1 MADEQFPAAVT
12 ALEEYHNIE
21 QQMAEPE
28 VASNPDKMRKLGR
41 RHAELGAIVSAY
53 TAYKQVKDDLEA
65 AREMASEDP
74 DFAEEA
80 KRLEGEL
87 PAAEE
92 KLRTALIPRDPD
104 DARDT
109 IMEIKAGTGGEEAA
123 LFAGDLLRMYMRYA
137 EKRGWSVTVQSENT
151 TELGGVKD
159 VQLAIRAKG
168 TPAPEDGVWASL
180 KYEGG
185 VHRVQRIPV
194 TESQGRI
201 QTSAAGVIVFP
212 EADEDDDEIEIDPKD
227 LKIDI
232 FMSSG
237 PGGQSVNT
245 TYSAV
250 RMTHIPTGIT
260 VNMQDEKSQIQN
272 RAAALRVLKSR
283 LLAMKHEQEAAE
295 AADMRHSQVRSLDRS
310 ERIRTY
316 NFPENRIVDHR
327 TNYKAYNLDAVL
339 DGDLDGLI
347 VRIRA
352 FDIGKADGCLFG
364 EVKRAVDVAH
374 EFPARDRGLGGIVA
388 GRGGGVDDAEL
399 VERGHIGLRPVRV
412 DVGRERCRDSAGEQ
426 GRRQKGGEKSFQF
439 QK

>member
-1 MADEQFPAAVT
+1 MALD
-12 ALEEYHNIE
+12 EYHEIE
-21 QQMAEPE
+21 RQMSQPE
-28 VASNPDKMRKLGR
+28 VASDPDKIRKLGR
-41 RHAELGAIVSAY
+41 RHAELGQIVSAY
-53 TAYKQVKDDLEA
+53 ESYRQIRDDLEVA
-65 AREMASEDP
+65 QEFASEDES
-74 DFAEEA
+74 FAQEA
-80 KRLEGEL
+80 QRLEADL
-87 PAAEE
+87 PEAVE

-109 IMEIKAGTGGEEAA
+109 IMEIKAGAGGEEAA
-123 LFAGDLLRMYMRYA
+123 LFAGDLLRMYTRYA
-137 EKRGWSVTVQSENT
+137 EKRGWSAEIMSQNM

-159 VQLAIRAKG
+159 IQIAFRSKG
-168 TPAPEDGVWASL
+168 AVAPADGVWASL

-212 EADEDDDEIEIDPKD
+212 EADDDDDEIEIDPKD

-250 RMTHIPTGIT
+250 RMTHIPTGI
-260 VNMQDEKSQIQN
+260 VVSMQDEKSQIQN
-272 RAAALRVLKSR
+272 RQAALRVLKSR
-283 LLAMKHEQEAAE
+283 LLAMKHEEEAQE

-339 DGDLDGLI
+339 DGDLQAVIDS
-347 VRIRA
+347 
-352 FDIGKADGCLFG
+352 DIKAD
-364 EVKRAVDVAH
+364 E
-374 EFPARDRGLGGIVA
+374 EARLASQDKQ
-388 GRGGGVDDAEL
+388 D
-399 VERGHIGLRPVRV
+399 
-412 DVGRERCRDSAGEQ
+412 
-426 GRRQKGGEKSFQF
+426 
-439 QK
+439 

>member
-1 MADEQFPAAVT
+1 MAVEQFPAAQT
-12 ALEEYHNIE
+12 ALEEYQSIE
-21 QQMAEPE
+21 QQMASPE
-28 VASNPDKMRKLGR
+28 VVTNPDKMRKLGR

-53 TAYKQVKDDLEA
+53 QSYTAVRDDLEA
-65 AREMASEDP
+65 AREMAGEDP
-74 DFAEEA
+74 EFADEA
-80 KRLEGEL
+80 KRLEAEL

-92 KLRTALIPRDPD
+92 KLRNALIPRDPD
-104 DARDT
+104 DARDV

-123 LFAGDLLRMYMRYA
+123 LFAGDLLRMYLRYA
-137 EKRGWSVTVQSENT
+137 EKRGWAVTVQSENT

-159 VQLAIRAKG
+159 VQIAIRAKG
-168 TPAPEDGVWASL
+168 TP
-180 KYEGG
+180 
-185 VHRVQRIPV
+185 
-194 TESQGRI
+194 
-201 QTSAAGVIVFP
+201 IVFP

-250 RMTHIPTGIT
+250 RMTHIPTGI
-260 VNMQDEKSQIQN
+260 VVSMQDEKSQIQN

-339 DGDLDGLI
+339 DGDLQAVIDS
-347 VRIRA
+347 
-352 FDIGKADGCLFG
+352 DIQAD
-364 EVKRAVDVAH
+364 E
-374 EFPARDRGLGGIVA
+374 
-388 GRGGGVDDAEL
+388 AERL
-399 VERGHIGLRPVRV
+399 
-412 DVGRERCRDSAGEQ
+412 ANQ
-426 GRRQKGGEKSFQF
+426 Q
-439 QK
+439 

>member
-12 ALEEYHNIE
+12 ALEEYRNIE

-28 VASNPDKMRKLGR
+28 VASDPDKMRKLGR

-53 TAYKQVKDDLEA
+53 TAYKQTKDDLEA
-65 AREMASEDP
+65 AKEMASEDP
-74 DFAEEA
+74 DFAEA
-80 KRLEGEL
+80 KRLENEL
-87 PAAEE
+87 PEIEE

-137 EKRGWSVTVQSENT
+137 EKRGWAVTLQSENT

-212 EADEDDDEIEIDPKD
+212 EADEDDDEIDIDPKD

-250 RMTHIPTGIT
+250 RMTHIPTGI
-260 VNMQDEKSQIQN
+260 VVSMQDEKSQIQN
-272 RAAALRVLKSR
+272 RASALRVLKSR
-283 LLAMKHEQEAAE
+283 LLAMKHEEEAAQ

-339 DGDLDGLI
+339 DGDLQAVIDS
-347 VRIRA
+347 
-352 FDIGKADGCLFG
+352 DIQAD
-364 EVKRAVDVAH
+364 EA
-374 EFPARDRGLGGIVA
+374 DRLA
-388 GRGGGVDDAEL
+388 N
-399 VERGHIGLRPVRV
+399 
-412 DVGRERCRDSAGEQ
+412 
-426 GRRQKGGEKSFQF
+426 QK
-439 QK
+439 

>member
-1 MADEQFPAAVT
+1 MAEEQFPAAET
-12 ALEEYHNIE
+12 ALKEYRDLE
-21 QQMAEPE
+21 MQMADPD
-28 VASNPDKMRKLGR
+28 VVSNPDKIRKLGR

-53 TAYKQVKDDLEA
+53 TAYLRVRDDLEA
-65 AREMASEDP
+65 AREMAGEDA

-80 KRLEGEL
+80 KRLENEL
-87 PAAEE
+87 PQAED
-92 KLRTALIPRDPD
+92 KLRNALIPRDPD

-123 LFAGDLLRMYMRYA
+123 LFAGDLLRMYTRYA
-137 EKRGWSVTVQSENT
+137 EKRGWTVAVQSENT

-159 VQLAIRAKG
+159 VQIAIRAKG

-250 RMTHIPTGIT
+250 RMTHIPTGI
-260 VNMQDEKSQIQN
+260 VVSMQDEKSQIQN

-327 TNYKAYNLDAVL
+327 TNYTAYNVDGVLNGYLQAVI
-339 DGDLDGLI
+339 DS
-347 VRIRA
+347 
-352 FDIGKADGCLFG
+352 DIQAD
-364 EVKRAVDVAH
+364 E
-374 EFPARDRGLGGIVA
+374 
-388 GRGGGVDDAEL
+388 AERL
-399 VERGHIGLRPVRV
+399 
-412 DVGRERCRDSAGEQ
+412 AN
-426 GRRQKGGEKSFQF
+426 QK
-439 QK
+439 

>member
-1 MADEQFPAAVT
+1 MADEQFPAAQ
-12 ALEEYHNIE
+12 AALKEYQSLEE
-21 QQMAEPE
+21 QMASPE
-28 VASNPDKMRKLGR
+28 VVTDPNKMRKLGR
-41 RHAELGAIVSAY
+41 RHAELGGIV
-53 TAYKQVKDDLEA
+53 TAYNAYLAVKNDLEA
-65 AREMASEDP
+65 AKEMAAEDP
-74 DFAEEA
+74 DFAAEA
-80 KRLEGEL
+80 KRLESEL
-87 PAAEE
+87 PDVEE

-123 LFAGDLLRMYMRYA
+123 LFAGDLLRMYTRYA
-137 EKRGWSVTVQSENT
+137 EKRGWTVSVQSENT

-159 VQLAIRAKG
+159 VQVAIRAKG

-185 VHRVQRIPV
+185 VHRVQRVPV

-212 EADEDDDEIEIDPKD
+212 EADDDNDEIDIDPKD

-250 RMTHIPTGIT
+250 RMTHIPTGI
-260 VNMQDEKSQIQN
+260 VVSMQDEKSQIQN

-339 DGDLDGLI
+339 DGDLQAVIDS
-347 VRIRA
+347 
-352 FDIGKADGCLFG
+352 DIQADEADRL
-364 EVKRAVDVAH
+364 AH
-374 EFPARDRGLGGIVA
+374 
-388 GRGGGVDDAEL
+388 
-399 VERGHIGLRPVRV
+399 
-412 DVGRERCRDSAGEQ
+412 Q
-426 GRRQKGGEKSFQF
+426 Q
-439 QK
+439 

>member
-1 MADEQFPAAVT
+1 MADEQFAAAQT
-12 ALEEYHNIE
+12 ALKEYRDIE
-21 QQMAEPE
+21 RQMGTAE
-28 VASNPDKMRKLGR
+28 VAVDPDAMRKLGR
-41 RHAELGAIVSAY
+41 RHAELGIIVSAY
-53 TAYKQVKDDLEA
+53 ERYQQIHDDLEA
-65 AREMASEDP
+65 AKEMAGEDA

-80 KRLEGEL
+80 QRLETEL
-87 PAAEE
+87 PEAQE
-92 KLRTALIPRDPD
+92 KLRSALIPRDPD

-109 IMEIKAGTGGEEAA
+109 IMQIKAGTGGEEAA
-123 LFAGDLLRMYMRYA
+123 LFAGDLLRMYTRYA
-137 EKRGWSVTVQSENT
+137 EKRGWSTTIQSENS

-159 VQLAIRAKG
+159 IQLAIRAKG
-168 TPAPEDGVWASL
+168 NPAPADGVWASL

-212 EADEDDDEIEIDPKD
+212 EADDDDDEIEVDPKD

-250 RMTHIPTGIT
+250 RMTHVPTGI
-260 VNMQDEKSQIQN
+260 VVSMQDEKSQIQN

-327 TNYKAYNLDAVL
+327 TNYKAYNLDQVL
-339 DGDLDGLI
+339 DGDLQAVIDS
-347 VRIRA
+347 
-352 FDIGKADGCLFG
+352 DIQADEATRL
-364 EVKRAVDVAH
+364 A
-374 EFPARDRGLGGIVA
+374 
-388 GRGGGVDDAEL
+388 
-399 VERGHIGLRPVRV
+399 
-412 DVGRERCRDSAGEQ
+412 S
-426 GRRQKGGEKSFQF
+426 
-439 QK
+439 

>member
-1 MADEQFPAAVT
+1 MRDARVACARGRSIEKAKMAEEQFPAART
-12 ALEEYHNIE
+12 ALEEYRRIE
-21 QQMAEPE
+21 QQMAQPD
-28 VASNPDKMRKLGR
+28 VASSPDEMRKLGR

-53 TAYKQVKDDLEA
+53 TDYLHARDDAEA
-65 AREMASEDP
+65 AREMAGEDS
-74 DFAEEA
+74 DFEAEA
-80 KRLEGEL
+80 KRLEEAL

-92 KLRTALIPRDPD
+92 RLRTALIPRDPD
-104 DARDT
+104 DARDV

-123 LFAGDLLRMYMRYA
+123 LFAGDLLRMYTRYA
-137 EKRGWSVTVQSENT
+137 EKRGWGTTVQSENT

-168 TPAPEDGVWASL
+168 TPAPEEGVWASL

-212 EADEDDDEIEIDPKD
+212 EADEDDDEIDIDPKD
-227 LKIDI
+227 LKVDT

-250 RMTHIPTGIT
+250 RMTHIPTGIV

-272 RAAALRVLKSR
+272 RASALRVLKSR

-339 DGDLDGLI
+339 DGDLQAVIDS
-347 VRIRA
+347 
-352 FDIGKADGCLFG
+352 DIQADEAQRLAKTD
-364 EVKRAVDVAH
+364 E
-374 EFPARDRGLGGIVA
+374 
-388 GRGGGVDDAEL
+388 
-399 VERGHIGLRPVRV
+399 
-412 DVGRERCRDSAGEQ
+412 
-426 GRRQKGGEKSFQF
+426 
-439 QK
+439 

>member
-1 MADEQFPAAVT
+1 MADEQFPAAAT
-12 ALEEYHNIE
+12 ALEEYQSIE
-21 QQMAEPE
+21 EQMASPE
-28 VASNPDKMRKLGR
+28 VVSNPDKLRKLGC
-41 RHAELGAIVSAY
+41 RHAELGAIVG
-53 TAYKQVKDDLEA
+53 AYKAWLQVKDDLA
-65 AREMASEDP
+65 AAQEMAGEDA

-80 KRLEGEL
+80 KRLEDEL
-87 PAAEE
+87 PGVEE

-123 LFAGDLLRMYMRYA
+123 LFAGDLLRMYTRYA
-137 EKRGWSVTVQSENT
+137 EKRGWSVNVQSENT

-159 VQLAIRAKG
+159 VQIAIRAKG
-168 TPAPEDGVWASL
+168 TPAPEDGVWASM

-250 RMTHIPTGIT
+250 RMTHLPTGIT

-339 DGDLDGLI
+339 DGDLQAVIDS
-347 VRIRA
+347 
-352 FDIGKADGCLFG
+352 DIQAD
-364 EVKRAVDVAH
+364 EA
-374 EFPARDRGLGGIVA
+374 DRLA
-388 GRGGGVDDAEL
+388 N
-399 VERGHIGLRPVRV
+399 
-412 DVGRERCRDSAGEQ
+412 
-426 GRRQKGGEKSFQF
+426 QK
-439 QK
+439 

>member
-1 MADEQFPAAVT
+1 
-12 ALEEYHNIE
+12 
-21 QQMAEPE
+21 
-28 VASNPDKMRKLGR
+28 
-41 RHAELGAIVSAY
+41 
-53 TAYKQVKDDLEA
+53 
-65 AREMASEDP
+65 
-74 DFAEEA
+74 
-80 KRLEGEL
+80 
-87 PAAEE
+87 
-92 KLRTALIPRDPD
+92 
-104 DARDT
+104 
-109 IMEIKAGTGGEEAA
+109 MEIKAGAGGEEAA

-137 EKRGWSVTVQSENT
+137 EKRGWSVTIQSENS

-159 VQLAIRAKG
+159 VQMAIRAKG
-168 TPAPEDGVWASL
+168 NPSPEEGVWASL

-250 RMTHIPTGIT
+250 RMTHIPTGI
-260 VNMQDEKSQIQN
+260 VVSMQDEKSQIQN

-339 DGDLDGLI
+339 DGDLQAVIDS
-347 VRIRA
+347 
-352 FDIGKADGCLFG
+352 DIQAD
-364 EVKRAVDVAH
+364 E
-374 EFPARDRGLGGIVA
+374 
-388 GRGGGVDDAEL
+388 
-399 VERGHIGLRPVRV
+399 
-412 DVGRERCRDSAGEQ
+412 EQ
-426 GRRQKGGEKSFQF
+426 RLASQQ
-439 QK
+439 QQQ

>member
-1 MADEQFPAAVT
+1 MADEQFPAAQ
-12 ALEEYHNIE
+12 AALKEYQSLEE
-21 QQMAEPE
+21 QMASPE
-28 VASNPDKMRKLGR
+28 VVTDPSAMRKLGR
-41 RHAELGAIVSAY
+41 RHAELGGIVNAY
-53 TAYKQVKDDLEA
+53 NAYLAVKNDLEA
-65 AREMASEDP
+65 AKEMAAEDP
-74 DFAEEA
+74 DFAAEA
-80 KRLEGEL
+80 KRLESEL
-87 PAAEE
+87 PDVEE

-123 LFAGDLLRMYMRYA
+123 LFAGDLLRMYTRYA
-137 EKRGWSVTVQSENT
+137 EKRGWTVSVQSENT

-159 VQLAIRAKG
+159 VQVAIRAKG

-185 VHRVQRIPV
+185 VHRVQRVPV

-212 EADEDDDEIEIDPKD
+212 EADDDNDEIDIDPKD

-250 RMTHIPTGIT
+250 RMTHIPTGI
-260 VNMQDEKSQIQN
+260 VVSMQDEKSQIQN

-339 DGDLDGLI
+339 DGDLQAVIDS
-347 VRIRA
+347 
-352 FDIGKADGCLFG
+352 DIQADEADRL
-364 EVKRAVDVAH
+364 AH
-374 EFPARDRGLGGIVA
+374 
-388 GRGGGVDDAEL
+388 
-399 VERGHIGLRPVRV
+399 
-412 DVGRERCRDSAGEQ
+412 Q
-426 GRRQKGGEKSFQF
+426 Q
-439 QK
+439 

>member
-1 MADEQFPAAVT
+1 MSIEQFPGAQT
-12 ALEEYHNIE
+12 ALDEYKRLEE
-21 QQMAEPE
+21 QMSQPE
-28 VASNPDKMRKLGR
+28 VASDPAQIRKLGR
-41 RHAELGAIVSAY
+41 RHAELGSIVSAF
-53 TAYKQVKDDLEA
+53 TAWQELKNNYEA
-65 AREMASEDP
+65 AQSMAAEDP
-74 DFAEEA
+74 EFAAEA
-80 KRLEGEL
+80 KNLEGEL
-87 PAAEE
+87 SAATE
-92 KLRTALIPRDPD
+92 KLRASLIPRDPD

-123 LFAGDLLRMYMRYA
+123 LFAGDLLRMYIRYA
-137 EKRGWSVTVQSENT
+137 EKRGWSTEIMSQNS

-159 VQLAIRAKG
+159 VQIAIRAKG
-168 TPAPEDGVWASL
+168 SVAPADGVWASL

-212 EADEDDDEIEIDPKD
+212 EADDDDDEIEIDQKD

-250 RMTHIPTGIT
+250 RMTHIPTGI
-260 VNMQDEKSQIQN
+260 VVSMQDEKSQIQN

-295 AADMRHSQVRSLDRS
+295 AADMRHSQVRSMDRS

-327 TNYKAYNLDAVL
+327 TNYKAYNLDQVL
-339 DGDLDGLI
+339 NGDLQAVIDS
-347 VRIRA
+347 
-352 FDIGKADGCLFG
+352 DIQADEAERL
-364 EVKRAVDVAH
+364 
-374 EFPARDRGLGGIVA
+374 A
-388 GRGGGVDDAEL
+388 G
-399 VERGHIGLRPVRV
+399 
-412 DVGRERCRDSAGEQ
+412 Q
-426 GRRQKGGEKSFQF
+426 Q
-439 QK
+439 

>member
-1 MADEQFPAAVT
+1 MADEQFPAAAT
-12 ALEEYHNIE
+12 ALEEYQSIE
-21 QQMAEPE
+21 EQMASPE
-28 VASNPDKMRKLGR
+28 VVSNPDKLRKLGR
-41 RHAELGAIVSAY
+41 RHAELGAIVG
-53 TAYKQVKDDLEA
+53 AYKTWLQVKDDLA
-65 AREMASEDP
+65 AAQEMAGEDA

-80 KRLEGEL
+80 KRLEAEL
-87 PAAEE
+87 PDAEE

-123 LFAGDLLRMYMRYA
+123 LFAGDLLRMYTRYA
-137 EKRGWSVTVQSENT
+137 EKRGWSVNVQSENT

-159 VQLAIRAKG
+159 VQIAIRAKG
-168 TPAPEDGVWASL
+168 TPAPEDGVWASM

-185 VHRVQRIPV
+185 VHRVQRIPVTESQGRIQTSAAGV

-250 RMTHIPTGIT
+250 RMTHLPTGIT

-339 DGDLDGLI
+339 DGDLQAVIDP
-347 VRIRA
+347 
-352 FDIGKADGCLFG
+352 DTQAD
-364 EVKRAVDVAH
+364 EA
-374 EFPARDRGLGGIVA
+374 DRLA
-388 GRGGGVDDAEL
+388 N
-399 VERGHIGLRPVRV
+399 
-412 DVGRERCRDSAGEQ
+412 Q
-426 GRRQKGGEKSFQF
+426 Q
-439 QK
+439 

>member
-1 MADEQFPAAVT
+1 MASEEFPAAKT
-12 ALEEYHNIE
+12 ALEEYENIE
-21 QQMAEPE
+21 RQMGEQE
-28 VASNPDKMRKLGR
+28 VWSNPDKMRKLGR
-41 RHAELGAIVSAY
+41 RQAQLGTIVNAY
-53 TAYKQVKDDLEA
+53 RTWLNIRNDLDA
-65 AREMASEDP
+65 AQEMAGEDP
-74 DFAEEA
+74 DFAQEA
-80 KRLEGEL
+80 KRLESEL
-87 PAAEE
+87 PEAEE

-104 DARDT
+104 DARDV
-109 IMEIKAGTGGEEAA
+109 IMEIKAGAGGEEAA

-137 EKRGWSVTVQSENT
+137 EKRGWGVTIQSENS

-159 VQLAIRAKG
+159 VQMAIRAKG
-168 TPAPEDGVWASL
+168 NPSPEEGVWASL

-250 RMTHIPTGIT
+250 RMTHIPTGI
-260 VNMQDEKSQIQN
+260 VVSMQDEKSQIQN

-339 DGDLDGLI
+339 DGDLHAVIDS
-347 VRIRA
+347 
-352 FDIGKADGCLFG
+352 DIQAD
-364 EVKRAVDVAH
+364 E
-374 EFPARDRGLGGIVA
+374 
-388 GRGGGVDDAEL
+388 
-399 VERGHIGLRPVRV
+399 
-412 DVGRERCRDSAGEQ
+412 EQ
-426 GRRQKGGEKSFQF
+426 RLASQQ
-439 QK
+439 QQQ

>member
-1 MADEQFPAAVT
+1 MADNQFPAAQS
-12 ALEEYHNIE
+12 ALEEYE
-21 QQMAEPE
+21 DLERQMSQPE
-28 VASNPDKMRKLGR
+28 IASDPKAIRKLGG
-41 RHAELGAIVSAY
+41 RHAQLGGIVEAY
-53 TAYKQVKDDLEA
+53 RSWKRIKEDAQA
-65 AREMASEDP
+65 AKEMASEDS
-74 DFAEEA
+74 DFAAEA
-80 KRLEGEL
+80 KRLE
-87 PAAEE
+87 AEIPDAE
-92 KLRTALIPRDPD
+92 QKLRNALIPRDPD
-104 DARDT
+104 DVRDV

-123 LFAGDLLRMYMRYA
+123 LFAADLLRMYTRYA
-137 EKRGWSVTVQSENT
+137 EKRGWTTTIQSENG

-159 VQLAIRAKG
+159 VQVAIRAKG
-168 TPAPEDGVWASL
+168 TPTPEEGVWASL

-250 RMTHIPTGIT
+250 RMTHMPTGIT

-327 TNYKAYNLDAVL
+327 TNYKAYNLDQVL
-339 DGDLDGLI
+339 DGDLQAVIDS
-347 VRIRA
+347 
-352 FDIGKADGCLFG
+352 DIQAD
-364 EVKRAVDVAH
+364 E
-374 EFPARDRGLGGIVA
+374 
-388 GRGGGVDDAEL
+388 AE
-399 VERGHIGLRPVRV
+399 RM
-412 DVGRERCRDSAGEQ
+412 SQ
-426 GRRQKGGEKSFQF
+426 GN
-439 QK
+439 

>member
-1 MADEQFPAAVT
+1 MEDEQFPAART
-12 ALEEYHNIE
+12 ALEEYE
-21 QQMAEPE
+21 RLEREMSQPE
-28 VASNPDKMRKLGR
+28 VASDPAQIRKLGR
-41 RHAELGAIVSAY
+41 RHAELGSIVE
-53 TAYKQVKDDLEA
+53 AYKAYRTLNDDYEA
-65 AREMASEDP
+65 ARSMADDDP
-74 DFAEEA
+74 DFMAEA
-80 KRLEGEL
+80 KSLGERL
-87 PAAEE
+87 PAAEDR
-92 KLRTALIPRDPD
+92 LRSALIPRDPD

-123 LFAGDLLRMYMRYA
+123 LFAGDLMRMYIRYA
-137 EKRGWSVTVQSENT
+137 EKRGWSVEIMSQNA

-159 VQLAIRAKG
+159 AQLAIRSRGSVA
-168 TPAPEDGVWASL
+168 PADGVWASL

-212 EADEDDDEIEIDPKD
+212 EADDDDDEIEIDPKD

-250 RMTHIPTGIT
+250 RMTHIPTGI
-260 VNMQDEKSQIQN
+260 VVSMQDEKSQIQN

-316 NFPENRIVDHR
+316 NFPESRIVDHR
-327 TNYKAYNLDAVL
+327 TGYKAYNLEQVL
-339 DGDLDGLI
+339 DGDIQAVIDS
-347 VRIRA
+347 
-352 FDIGKADGCLFG
+352 DIQAD
-364 EVKRAVDVAH
+364 EA
-374 EFPARDRGLGGIVA
+374 ARLA
-388 GRGGGVDDAEL
+388 GR
-399 VERGHIGLRPVRV
+399 
-412 DVGRERCRDSAGEQ
+412 
-426 GRRQKGGEKSFQF
+426 K
-439 QK
+439 

>member
-1 MADEQFPAAVT
+1 MASEEFPAAKT
-12 ALEEYHNIE
+12 ALEEYENIE
-21 QQMAEPE
+21 RQMGEQE
-28 VASNPDKMRKLGR
+28 VWSNPDKMRKLGR
-41 RHAELGAIVSAY
+41 RQAQLGTIVNAY
-53 TAYKQVKDDLEA
+53 RTWLNIRNDLDA
-65 AREMASEDP
+65 AQEMAGEDP
-74 DFAEEA
+74 DFAQEA
-80 KRLEGEL
+80 KRLESEL
-87 PAAEE
+87 PEAEE

-104 DARDT
+104 DARDV
-109 IMEIKAGTGGEEAA
+109 IMEIKAGAGGEEAA

-137 EKRGWSVTVQSENT
+137 EKRGWGVTIQSENS

-159 VQLAIRAKG
+159 VQMAIRAKG
-168 TPAPEDGVWASL
+168 NPSPEEGVWASL

-250 RMTHIPTGIT
+250 RMTHIPTGI
-260 VNMQDEKSQIQN
+260 VVSMQDEKSQIQN

-283 LLAMKHEQEAAE
+283 LLAMKHEPAAAA

-339 DGDLDGLI
+339 DGDLQAVIDS
-347 VRIRA
+347 
-352 FDIGKADGCLFG
+352 DIQAD
-364 EVKRAVDVAH
+364 E
-374 EFPARDRGLGGIVA
+374 
-388 GRGGGVDDAEL
+388 
-399 VERGHIGLRPVRV
+399 
-412 DVGRERCRDSAGEQ
+412 EQ
-426 GRRQKGGEKSFQF
+426 RLASQQ
-439 QK
+439 QQQ

>member
-1 MADEQFPAAVT
+1 MADEQFPAAAT
-12 ALEEYHNIE
+12 ALEEYRSIE
-21 QQMAEPE
+21 QQMADPE
-28 VASNPDKMRKLGR
+28 IVSNPDKLRKLGR

-53 TAYKQVKDDLEA
+53 TSWLRIKDDLEA
-65 AREMASEDP
+65 ARDMADEDA

-87 PAAEE
+87 PAAED

-123 LFAGDLLRMYMRYA
+123 LFAGDLLRMYTRYA
-137 EKRGWSVTVQSENT
+137 EKRGWTVNIQSENT

-159 VQLAIRAKG
+159 VQIAIRAKG
-168 TPAPEDGVWASL
+168 TPVPEDGVWASM

-339 DGDLDGLI
+339 DGDLQAVIDS
-347 VRIRA
+347 
-352 FDIGKADGCLFG
+352 DIQAD
-364 EVKRAVDVAH
+364 E
-374 EFPARDRGLGGIVA
+374 
-388 GRGGGVDDAEL
+388 AERL
-399 VERGHIGLRPVRV
+399 
-412 DVGRERCRDSAGEQ
+412 AN
-426 GRRQKGGEKSFQF
+426 QK
-439 QK
+439 

>member
-1 MADEQFPAAVT
+1 MADEQFPAAAT
-12 ALEEYHNIE
+12 ALEEYQSIE
-21 QQMAEPE
+21 QQMADPDI
-28 VASNPDKMRKLGR
+28 VSNPDKLRKLGR

-53 TAYKQVKDDLEA
+53 KAYLQVRDDLDA

-80 KRLEGEL
+80 KSLEAKL
-87 PAAEE
+87 PEVTE

-123 LFAGDLLRMYMRYA
+123 LFAGDLMRMYTRYA
-137 EKRGWSVTVQSENT
+137 EKRGWTVSIQSENT

-159 VQLAIRAKG
+159 VQMAIRAKG

-194 TESQGRI
+194 TESQDRI

-339 DGDLDGLI
+339 DGDLQAVIDS
-347 VRIRA
+347 
-352 FDIGKADGCLFG
+352 DIQAD
-364 EVKRAVDVAH
+364 EA
-374 EFPARDRGLGGIVA
+374 DRLA
-388 GRGGGVDDAEL
+388 N
-399 VERGHIGLRPVRV
+399 
-412 DVGRERCRDSAGEQ
+412 
-426 GRRQKGGEKSFQF
+426 QK
-439 QK
+439 

>member
-1 MADEQFPAAVT
+1 MADEQFPAAAT
-12 ALEEYHNIE
+12 ALEEYQSIE
-21 QQMAEPE
+21 EQMASPE
-28 VASNPDKMRKLGR
+28 VVSNPDKLRKLGR
-41 RHAELGAIVSAY
+41 RHAELGTIVG
-53 TAYKQVKDDLEA
+53 AYKAWLQVKDDLA
-65 AREMASEDP
+65 AAQEMAGEDA

-80 KRLEGEL
+80 KRLEDEL
-87 PAAEE
+87 PGVEE

-123 LFAGDLLRMYMRYA
+123 LFAGDLLRMYTRYA
-137 EKRGWSVTVQSENT
+137 EKRGWSVNVQSENT

-159 VQLAIRAKG
+159 VQIAIRAKG
-168 TPAPEDGVWASL
+168 TPAPEDGVWASM

-250 RMTHIPTGIT
+250 RMTHLPTGIT

-339 DGDLDGLI
+339 DGDLQAVIDS
-347 VRIRA
+347 
-352 FDIGKADGCLFG
+352 DIQAD
-364 EVKRAVDVAH
+364 EA
-374 EFPARDRGLGGIVA
+374 DRLA
-388 GRGGGVDDAEL
+388 N
-399 VERGHIGLRPVRV
+399 
-412 DVGRERCRDSAGEQ
+412 
-426 GRRQKGGEKSFQF
+426 QK
-439 QK
+439 

>member
-1 MADEQFPAAVT
+1 M
-12 ALEEYHNIE
+12 
-21 QQMAEPE
+21 
-28 VASNPDKMRKLGR
+28 
-41 RHAELGAIVSAY
+41 
-53 TAYKQVKDDLEA
+53 
-65 AREMASEDP
+65 
-74 DFAEEA
+74 
-80 KRLEGEL
+80 
-87 PAAEE
+87 
-92 KLRTALIPRDPD
+92 IPRDPD

-137 EKRGWSVTVQSENT
+137 EKRGWAVTLQSENT

-212 EADEDDDEIEIDPKD
+212 EADEDDDEIDIDPKD

-250 RMTHIPTGIT
+250 RMTHIPTGI
-260 VNMQDEKSQIQN
+260 VVSMQDEKSQIQN
-272 RAAALRVLKSR
+272 RASALRVLKSR
-283 LLAMKHEQEAAE
+283 LLAMKHEEEAAQ

-339 DGDLDGLI
+339 DGDLQAVIDS
-347 VRIRA
+347 
-352 FDIGKADGCLFG
+352 DIQAD
-364 EVKRAVDVAH
+364 EA
-374 EFPARDRGLGGIVA
+374 DRLA
-388 GRGGGVDDAEL
+388 N
-399 VERGHIGLRPVRV
+399 
-412 DVGRERCRDSAGEQ
+412 
-426 GRRQKGGEKSFQF
+426 QK
-439 QK
+439 

>member
-1 MADEQFPAAVT
+1 MADEQFPAAQ
-12 ALEEYHNIE
+12 AALKEYQSLEE
-21 QQMAEPE
+21 QMASPE
-28 VASNPDKMRKLGR
+28 VVTDPSAMRKLGR
-41 RHAELGAIVSAY
+41 RHAELGSIVNAY
-53 TAYKQVKDDLEA
+53 NAYLAVKNDLEA

-74 DFAEEA
+74 DFAAEA
-80 KRLEGEL
+80 KRLENEL
-87 PAAEE
+87 PDVEE

-123 LFAGDLLRMYMRYA
+123 LFAGDLLRMYTRYA
-137 EKRGWSVTVQSENT
+137 EKRGWTVSVQSENT

-159 VQLAIRAKG
+159 VQVAIRAKG

-185 VHRVQRIPV
+185 VHRVQRVPV

-212 EADEDDDEIEIDPKD
+212 EADDDNDEIDIDPKD

-250 RMTHIPTGIT
+250 RMTHIPTGI
-260 VNMQDEKSQIQN
+260 VVSMQDEKSQIQN

-339 DGDLDGLI
+339 DGDLQAVIDS
-347 VRIRA
+347 
-352 FDIGKADGCLFG
+352 DIQADEADRL
-364 EVKRAVDVAH
+364 AH
-374 EFPARDRGLGGIVA
+374 
-388 GRGGGVDDAEL
+388 
-399 VERGHIGLRPVRV
+399 
-412 DVGRERCRDSAGEQ
+412 Q
-426 GRRQKGGEKSFQF
+426 Q
-439 QK
+439 

>member
-1 MADEQFPAAVT
+1 MAEEQFPAARL
-12 ALEEYHNIE
+12 ALEEYDSIE
-21 QQMAEPE
+21 QQMATPE
-28 VASNPDKMRKLGR
+28 VAADPAKLRKLGR
-41 RHAELGAIVSAY
+41 RRSQLASIVAAY
-53 TAYKQVKDDLEA
+53 RTYSTLQDDLA
-65 AREMASEDP
+65 AAQEMAQEDQE
-74 DFAEEA
+74 FAQEA
-80 KRLEGEL
+80 QNLAVQLQE
-87 PAAEE
+87 ASE
-92 KLRTALIPRDPD
+92 KLRMALIPRDPD
-104 DARDT
+104 DIRDV

-137 EKRGWSVTVQSENT
+137 EKRGWSTTIQSENS
-151 TELGGVKD
+151 TELGGIKD
-159 VQLAIRAKG
+159 VQIAFRSKG
-168 TPAPEDGVWASL
+168 TPSMEDGVWASL

-212 EADEDDDEIEIDPKD
+212 EADEDDDEIQIDQKD

-250 RMTHIPTGIT
+250 RMTHIPTGI
-260 VNMQDEKSQIQN
+260 VVSMQDEKSQIQN

-283 LLAMKHEQEAAE
+283 LLAIKHEEEAAA

-339 DGDLDGLI
+339 NGDLQAVIDS
-347 VRIRA
+347 
-352 FDIGKADGCLFG
+352 DIQAD
-364 EVKRAVDVAH
+364 E
-374 EFPARDRGLGGIVA
+374 
-388 GRGGGVDDAEL
+388 AERL
-399 VERGHIGLRPVRV
+399 
-412 DVGRERCRDSAGEQ
+412 ANQ
-426 GRRQKGGEKSFQF
+426 QQAA
-439 QK
+439 

>member
-1 MADEQFPAAVT
+1 MADEQFPVAAK
-12 ALEEYHNIE
+12 ALEEYQSLE
-21 QQMAEPE
+21 VEMASPE
-28 VASNPDKMRKLGR
+28 VVTNPDKMRKLGR
-41 RHAELGAIVSAY
+41 RHAELGVIVSAY
-53 TAYKQVKDDLEA
+53 RAYLDVKNDLDA
-65 AREMASEDP
+65 AREMASEDA
-74 DFAEEA
+74 DFAAEA

-87 PAAEE
+87 PQVED
-92 KLRTALIPRDPD
+92 KLRSALIPRDPD

-123 LFAGDLLRMYMRYA
+123 LFAGDLLRMYTRYA
-137 EKRGWSVTVQSENT
+137 EKRGWTVSVQSENG

-159 VQLAIRAKG
+159 VQIAIRAKG
-168 TPAPEDGVWASL
+168 TPAPEDGVWASM

-185 VHRVQRIPV
+185 VHRVQRVPV

-339 DGDLDGLI
+339 DGDLQAVIDS
-347 VRIRA
+347 
-352 FDIGKADGCLFG
+352 DIQAD
-364 EVKRAVDVAH
+364 E
-374 EFPARDRGLGGIVA
+374 
-388 GRGGGVDDAEL
+388 AERL
-399 VERGHIGLRPVRV
+399 A
-412 DVGRERCRDSAGEQ
+412 SQ
-426 GRRQKGGEKSFQF
+426 Q
-439 QK
+439 

>member
-1 MADEQFPAAVT
+1 MAEADDFPAAQM
-12 ALEEYHNIE
+12 ALDEYHEIE
-21 QQMAEPE
+21 RQMSQPE
-28 VASNPDKMRKLGR
+28 VASNLDKIRKLGR
-41 RHAELGAIVSAY
+41 RHAELGQIVSAY
-53 TAYKQVKDDLEA
+53 ESYKQIRDDLEA
-65 AREMASEDP
+65 AQEFASEDES
-74 DFAEEA
+74 FAQEA
-80 KRLEGEL
+80 QRLEAEL
-87 PAAEE
+87 PEATE

-109 IMEIKAGTGGEEAA
+109 IMEIKAGAGGEEAA
-123 LFAGDLLRMYMRYA
+123 LFAGDLLRMYTRYA
-137 EKRGWSVTVQSENT
+137 EKRGWSTEIMSQNM

-159 VQLAIRAKG
+159 IQIAFRSKG
-168 TPAPEDGVWASL
+168 AVAPADGVWASL

-212 EADEDDDEIEIDPKD
+212 EADDDDDEIEVDPKD

-250 RMTHIPTGIT
+250 RMTHIPTGI
-260 VNMQDEKSQIQN
+260 VVSMQDEKSQIQN
-272 RAAALRVLKSR
+272 RQAALRVLKSR
-283 LLAMKHEQEAAE
+283 LLAMKHEEEAQE

-339 DGDLDGLI
+339 DGDLQAVIDS
-347 VRIRA
+347 
-352 FDIGKADGCLFG
+352 DIKAD
-364 EVKRAVDVAH
+364 E
-374 EFPARDRGLGGIVA
+374 EARLASQDKQ
-388 GRGGGVDDAEL
+388 D
-399 VERGHIGLRPVRV
+399 
-412 DVGRERCRDSAGEQ
+412 
-426 GRRQKGGEKSFQF
+426 
-439 QK
+439 

>member
-1 MADEQFPAAVT
+1 MDSEQFPAAQT
-12 ALEEYHNIE
+12 ALEEYQRLE
-21 QQMAEPE
+21 DQMSQPE
-28 VASNPDKMRKLGR
+28 VASDPAQIRKLGR
-41 RHAELGAIVSAY
+41 RHAELGVIVHAY
-53 TAYKQVKDDLEA
+53 RAWQEVKDDYEA
-65 AREMASEDP
+65 AQSMASEDP
-74 DFAEEA
+74 DFAAEA
-80 KRLEGEL
+80 KKLEAQL
-87 PAAEE
+87 PAVEE
-92 KLRTALIPRDPD
+92 QLRTSLIPRDPD
-104 DARDT
+104 DSRDA

-123 LFAGDLLRMYMRYA
+123 LFAGDLLRMYTRYA
-137 EKRGWSVTVQSENT
+137 EKRGWGVEIMSQNS

-159 VQLAIRAKG
+159 VEVAIRAKG
-168 TPAPEDGVWASL
+168 SVAPADGVWASL

-212 EADEDDDEIEIDPKD
+212 EADDDDDEIEIDQKD

-250 RMTHIPTGIT
+250 RMTHIPTGI
-260 VNMQDEKSQIQN
+260 VVSMQDEKSQIQN

-295 AADMRHSQVRSLDRS
+295 AADMRHSQVRSMDRS

-327 TNYKAYNLDAVL
+327 TNYKAYNLDQVL
-339 DGDLDGLI
+339 DGDLQAVIDSD
-347 VRIRA
+347 VQ
-352 FDIGKADGCLFG
+352 AD
-364 EVKRAVDVAH
+364 EA
-374 EFPARDRGLGGIVA
+374 DRLA
-388 GRGGGVDDAEL
+388 S
-399 VERGHIGLRPVRV
+399 
-412 DVGRERCRDSAGEQ
+412 RE
-426 GRRQKGGEKSFQF
+426 
-439 QK
+439 

>member
-12 ALEEYHNIE
+12 ALEEYRSIE
-21 QQMAEPE
+21 EQMASPE
-28 VASNPDKMRKLGR
+28 VVTNPDKMRKLGR

-53 TAYKQVKDDLEA
+53 QRYLSVRDDLEA

-74 DFAEEA
+74 DFADEA
-80 KRLEGEL
+80 KRLEAEL
-87 PAAEE
+87 PGAEE

-104 DARDT
+104 DARDV

-123 LFAGDLLRMYMRYA
+123 LFAGDLLRMYTRYA
-137 EKRGWSVTVQSENT
+137 EKRGWAVTIQSENG

-159 VQLAIRAKG
+159 VQVAIRAKG

-250 RMTHIPTGIT
+250 RMTHIPTGI
-260 VNMQDEKSQIQN
+260 VVSMQDEKSQIQN
-272 RAAALRVLKSR
+272 RASALRVLKSR

-295 AADMRHSQVRSLDRS
+295 AADMRHSQVRSIDRS
-310 ERIRTY
+310 DRIRTY
-316 NFPENRIVDHR
+316 NLPENRSVDQR
-327 TNYKAYNLDAVL
+327 RNYRAYNHAQVL
-339 DGDLDGLI
+339 DGDLQAVIDS
-347 VRIRA
+347 
-352 FDIGKADGCLFG
+352 DIQAD
-364 EVKRAVDVAH
+364 E
-374 EFPARDRGLGGIVA
+374 
-388 GRGGGVDDAEL
+388 AERL
-399 VERGHIGLRPVRV
+399 
-412 DVGRERCRDSAGEQ
+412 AKQ
-426 GRRQKGGEKSFQF
+426 Q
-439 QK
+439 

>member
-1 MADEQFPAAVT
+1 MAVEQFPAAQT
-12 ALEEYHNIE
+12 ALEEYQSIE
-21 QQMAEPE
+21 QQMASPE
-28 VASNPDKMRKLGR
+28 VVTNPDKMRKLGR

-53 TAYKQVKDDLEA
+53 QSYTAVRDDLEA
-65 AREMASEDP
+65 AREMAGEDP
-74 DFAEEA
+74 EFADEA
-80 KRLEGEL
+80 KRLEAEL

-92 KLRTALIPRDPD
+92 KLRNALIPRDPD
-104 DARDT
+104 DARDV

-123 LFAGDLLRMYMRYA
+123 LFAVDLLRMYLRYA
-137 EKRGWSVTVQSENT
+137 EKRGWAVTVQSENT

-159 VQLAIRAKG
+159 VQIAIRAKG

-250 RMTHIPTGIT
+250 RMTHIPTGI
-260 VNMQDEKSQIQN
+260 VVSMQDEKSQIQN

-339 DGDLDGLI
+339 DGDLQAVIDS
-347 VRIRA
+347 
-352 FDIGKADGCLFG
+352 DIQAD
-364 EVKRAVDVAH
+364 E
-374 EFPARDRGLGGIVA
+374 
-388 GRGGGVDDAEL
+388 AERL
-399 VERGHIGLRPVRV
+399 
-412 DVGRERCRDSAGEQ
+412 ANQ
-426 GRRQKGGEKSFQF
+426 Q
-439 QK
+439 

>member
-1 MADEQFPAAVT
+1 MAQEEQFPAAQS
-12 ALEEYHNIE
+12 ACDEYADLER
-21 QQMAEPE
+21 QMSRQE
-28 VASNPDKMRKLGR
+28 VASDPNAMRKLGR
-41 RHAELGAIVSAY
+41 RHAELSVIVAAY
-53 TAYKQVKDDLEA
+53 HRYRQIAEDLEA
-65 AREMASEDP
+65 AQEMADDDAE
-74 DFAEEA
+74 FAAEA
-80 KRLEGEL
+80 KRLESRL

-92 KLRTALIPRDPD
+92 ALRTALIPRDPD

-109 IMEIKAGTGGEEAA
+109 IMEIKAGTGGDEAA
-123 LFAGDLLRMYMRYA
+123 LFAGDLLRMYTRYA
-137 EKRGWSVTVQSENT
+137 EKRGWTVAVQSENG
-151 TELGGVKD
+151 TELGGIKD
-159 VQLAIRAKG
+159 IQIAIRAKG
-168 TPAPEDGVWASL
+168 NPAPEDGVWASL

-212 EADEDDDEIEIDPKD
+212 EADEDDDEVDIDPKD

-250 RMTHIPTGIT
+250 RMTHIPTG
-260 VNMQDEKSQIQN
+260 VVVSMQDEKSQIQN

-327 TNYKAYNLDAVL
+327 TNYKAYNLDQVL
-339 DGDLDGLI
+339 DGDLQAVIDS
-347 VRIRA
+347 
-352 FDIGKADGCLFG
+352 DIQADEAERLS
-364 EVKRAVDVAH
+364 
-374 EFPARDRGLGGIVA
+374 RD
-388 GRGGGVDDAEL
+388 
-399 VERGHIGLRPVRV
+399 
-412 DVGRERCRDSAGEQ
+412 
-426 GRRQKGGEKSFQF
+426 
-439 QK
+439 

>member
-1 MADEQFPAAVT
+1 MADEQFPAAAT
-12 ALEEYHNIE
+12 ALEEYRSLE
-21 QQMAEPE
+21 AQMA
-28 VASNPDKMRKLGR
+28 NPDIASDPEKIRKLGR

-53 TAYKQVKDDLEA
+53 TEYLSIRDDLKA
-65 AREMASEDP
+65 AREMAAEDA

-80 KRLEGEL
+80 ERLEGAL

-92 KLRTALIPRDPD
+92 KLRTSLIPRDPD

-137 EKRGWSVTVQSENT
+137 EKRGWSVTIQSENT

-327 TNYKAYNLDAVL
+327 TNYKAYNLDQVL
-339 DGDLDGLI
+339 DGDLQAVIDS
-347 VRIRA
+347 
-352 FDIGKADGCLFG
+352 DIQAD
-364 EVKRAVDVAH
+364 E
-374 EFPARDRGLGGIVA
+374 
-388 GRGGGVDDAEL
+388 AERL
-399 VERGHIGLRPVRV
+399 
-412 DVGRERCRDSAGEQ
+412 AN
-426 GRRQKGGEKSFQF
+426 QK
-439 QK
+439 

>member
-1 MADEQFPAAVT
+1 MKQFGYERTAHTHDECGHKADSHGAQRKGTQDHMADEQFPAALT
-12 ALEEYHNIE
+12 ALEEYRNIE
-21 QQMAEPE
+21 QQMAQPE
-28 VASNPDKMRKLGR
+28 AASTPDPMRKLGR
-41 RHAELGAIVSAY
+41 RHAQLAGIV
-53 TAYKQVKDDLEA
+53 TAYRQYRALADDLEA
-65 AREMASEDP
+65 AREMAADDA
-74 DFAEEA
+74 DFAAEA
-80 KRLEGEL
+80 KRLEDEL
-87 PAAEE
+87 PAAQER
-92 KLRTALIPRDPD
+92 LRTALIPRDPD
-104 DARDT
+104 DARDV

-123 LFAGDLLRMYMRYA
+123 LFAGDLLRMYTRYA
-137 EKRGWSVTVQSENT
+137 EKRGWSVTVQSENA

-201 QTSAAGVIVFP
+201 QTSAAGVLVFP

-227 LKIDI
+227 LKVDI

-250 RMTHIPTGIT
+250 RMTHIPTGI
-260 VNMQDEKSQIQN
+260 VVSMQDEKSQIQN

-339 DGDLDGLI
+339 DGDLQAVIDSD
-347 VRIRA
+347 VQ
-352 FDIGKADGCLFG
+352 AD
-364 EVKRAVDVAH
+364 
-374 EFPARDRGLGGIVA
+374 
-388 GRGGGVDDAEL
+388 
-399 VERGHIGLRPVRV
+399 
-412 DVGRERCRDSAGEQ
+412 EQ
-426 GRRQKGGEKSFQF
+426 QRLAQQSDQ
-439 QK
+439 

>member
-1 MADEQFPAAVT
+1 MADEQFPAAQS
-12 ALEEYHNIE
+12 ALEEYQDIE
-21 QQMAEPE
+21 RQMSQPE
-28 VASNPDKMRKLGR
+28 VASDPKAIRKLGR
-41 RHAELGAIVSAY
+41 RHAELGSIVEAY
-53 TAYKQVKDDLEA
+53 RAWQHAKEDAEA
-65 AREMASEDP
+65 AKEMAGEDA

-80 KRLEGEL
+80 KRLEAL
-87 PAAEE
+87 VPQAEE
-92 KLRTALIPRDPD
+92 KLRSALIPRDPD
-104 DARDT
+104 DVRDT

-123 LFAGDLLRMYMRYA
+123 LFAGDLLRMYTRYA
-137 EKRGWSVTVQSENT
+137 EKRGWSTTIQSENS

-159 VQLAIRAKG
+159 VQVAIRAKG
-168 TPAPEDGVWASL
+168 NPAPEDGVWASL

-250 RMTHIPTGIT
+250 RMTHIPTG
-260 VNMQDEKSQIQN
+260 VVVSMQDEKSQIQN

-283 LLAMKHEQEAAE
+283 LLAMKHEKEAEE

-327 TNYKAYNLDAVL
+327 TNYKAYNLDQVL
-339 DGDLDGLI
+339 DGDLQAVIDS
-347 VRIRA
+347 
-352 FDIGKADGCLFG
+352 DIQADEAARLAKAD
-364 EVKRAVDVAH
+364 
-374 EFPARDRGLGGIVA
+374 
-388 GRGGGVDDAEL
+388 
-399 VERGHIGLRPVRV
+399 
-412 DVGRERCRDSAGEQ
+412 
-426 GRRQKGGEKSFQF
+426 
-439 QK
+439 

>member
-1 MADEQFPAAVT
+1 MAVEQFPAAQT
-12 ALEEYHNIE
+12 ALEEYQSTE
-21 QQMAEPE
+21 QQMASPE
-28 VASNPDKMRKLGR
+28 VVTNPDKMRKLGR

-53 TAYKQVKDDLEA
+53 QSYTAVRDDLEA
-65 AREMASEDP
+65 AREMAGEDP
-74 DFAEEA
+74 EFADEA
-80 KRLEGEL
+80 KRLEAEL
-87 PAAEE
+87 PSAEE
-92 KLRTALIPRDPD
+92 KLRNALIPRDPD
-104 DARDT
+104 DARDV

-123 LFAGDLLRMYMRYA
+123 LFAGDLLRMYLRYA
-137 EKRGWSVTVQSENT
+137 EKRGWAVTVQSENT

-159 VQLAIRAKG
+159 VQIAIRAKG

-250 RMTHIPTGIT
+250 RMTHIPTGI
-260 VNMQDEKSQIQN
+260 VVSMQDEKSQIQN

-339 DGDLDGLI
+339 DGDLQAVIDS
-347 VRIRA
+347 
-352 FDIGKADGCLFG
+352 DIQAD
-364 EVKRAVDVAH
+364 E
-374 EFPARDRGLGGIVA
+374 
-388 GRGGGVDDAEL
+388 AERL
-399 VERGHIGLRPVRV
+399 
-412 DVGRERCRDSAGEQ
+412 ANQ
-426 GRRQKGGEKSFQF
+426 Q
-439 QK
+439 

>member
-1 MADEQFPAAVT
+1 MADEQFPAAQT
-12 ALEEYHNIE
+12 ALEEYRNIE
-21 QQMAEPE
+21 QRMAQPD
-28 VASNPDKMRKLGR
+28 VASDPNAMRKLGR
-41 RHAELGAIVSAY
+41 RHAELAGIVGPYQRYRSMI
-53 TAYKQVKDDLEA
+53 DDLEA
-65 AREMASEDP
+65 AREMAAEDP

-80 KRLEGEL
+80 KRLETQL
-87 PAAEE
+87 DDAAEA
-92 KLRTALIPRDPD
+92 LRTALIPRDPD
-104 DARDT
+104 DARDM

-123 LFAGDLLRMYMRYA
+123 LFAGDLLRMYTRYA
-137 EKRGWSVTVQSENT
+137 EKRGWSVTIQSENS

-168 TPAPEDGVWASL
+168 TVAPEDGVWASL

-250 RMTHIPTGIT
+250 RMTHIPTGI
-260 VNMQDEKSQIQN
+260 VVSMQDEKSQIQN

-339 DGDLDGLI
+339 DGDLQAVIDSD
-347 VRIRA
+347 VQ
-352 FDIGKADGCLFG
+352 ADEADRL
-364 EVKRAVDVAH
+364 
-374 EFPARDRGLGGIVA
+374 AR
-388 GRGGGVDDAEL
+388 
-399 VERGHIGLRPVRV
+399 
-412 DVGRERCRDSAGEQ
+412 Q
-426 GRRQKGGEKSFQF
+426 Q
-439 QK
+439 

>member
-1 MADEQFPAAVT
+1 MADEQFPAAQ
-12 ALEEYHNIE
+12 AALKEYQSLEE
-21 QQMAEPE
+21 QMASPE
-28 VASNPDKMRKLGR
+28 VVTDPNKMRKLGR
-41 RHAELGAIVSAY
+41 RHAELGGIVNAY
-53 TAYKQVKDDLEA
+53 NAYLAVKNDLEA
-65 AREMASEDP
+65 AKEMAAEDP
-74 DFAEEA
+74 DFAAEA
-80 KRLEGEL
+80 KRLENEL
-87 PAAEE
+87 PDVEE

-123 LFAGDLLRMYMRYA
+123 LFAGDLLRMYTRYA
-137 EKRGWSVTVQSENT
+137 EKRGWTVSVQSENT

-159 VQLAIRAKG
+159 VQVAIRAKG

-185 VHRVQRIPV
+185 VHRVQRVPV

-212 EADEDDDEIEIDPKD
+212 EADDDNDEIDIDPKD

-250 RMTHIPTGIT
+250 RMTHIPTGI
-260 VNMQDEKSQIQN
+260 VVSMQDEKSQIQN

-339 DGDLDGLI
+339 DGDLQAVIDS
-347 VRIRA
+347 
-352 FDIGKADGCLFG
+352 DIQADEADRL
-364 EVKRAVDVAH
+364 AH
-374 EFPARDRGLGGIVA
+374 
-388 GRGGGVDDAEL
+388 
-399 VERGHIGLRPVRV
+399 
-412 DVGRERCRDSAGEQ
+412 Q
-426 GRRQKGGEKSFQF
+426 Q
-439 QK
+439 

>member
-1 MADEQFPAAVT
+1 MAEADFPAALTAVEEYE
-12 ALEEYHNIE
+12 ALEARMSQPDI
-21 QQMAEPE
+21 
-28 VASNPDKMRKLGR
+28 ASDPNAMRKLGR
-41 RHAELGAIVSAY
+41 RHAELGSIVSAY
-53 TAYKQVKDDLEA
+53 RRYRALEDDCEA
-65 AREMASEDP
+65 AREMASEDE
-74 DFAEEA
+74 DFAQEA
-80 KRLEGEL
+80 RDLEPQVE
-87 PAAEE
+87 AARE

-104 DARDT
+104 DARDV

-123 LFAGDLLRMYMRYA
+123 LFAGDLLRMYGRYA
-137 EKRGWSVTVQSENT
+137 EKRGWSVSVQSENR

-159 VQLAIRAKG
+159 IQVAIRAKG
-168 TPAPEDGVWASL
+168 SPTPQEGVWASL

-212 EADEDDDEIEIDPKD
+212 EADDDDDEITIDPKD

-250 RMTHIPTGIT
+250 RMTHIPTGI
-260 VNMQDEKSQIQN
+260 VVSMQDEKSQIQN

-283 LLAMKHEQEAAE
+283 LLAMKHEEEAAQ

-327 TNYKAYNLDAVL
+327 TNYKAYNLDQVL
-339 DGDLDGLI
+339 DGDLQAVIDS
-347 VRIRA
+347 
-352 FDIGKADGCLFG
+352 DIQAD
-364 EVKRAVDVAH
+364 E
-374 EFPARDRGLGGIVA
+374 
-388 GRGGGVDDAEL
+388 AERL
-399 VERGHIGLRPVRV
+399 
-412 DVGRERCRDSAGEQ
+412 SS
-426 GRRQKGGEKSFQF
+426 QK
-439 QK
+439 